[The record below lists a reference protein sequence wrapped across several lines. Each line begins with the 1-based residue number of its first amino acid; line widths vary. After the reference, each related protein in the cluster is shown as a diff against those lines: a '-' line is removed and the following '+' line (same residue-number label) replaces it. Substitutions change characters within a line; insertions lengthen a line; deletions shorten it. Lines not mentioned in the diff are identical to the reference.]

1 MIGLCSVTLR
11 DDAVEYIIDLAK
23 YAGIQAIEWGSDN
36 HLSENDIAQAEKVA
50 QLM

>member
-11 DDAVEYIIDLAK
+11 DEAVEFIIDLAK
-23 YAGIQAIEWGSDN
+23 YTGIQAIEWGSDN
-36 HLSENDIAQAEKVA
+36 HLPENDIAQAKKVA

>member
-36 HLSENDIAQAEKVA
+36 HLPENDIAQAEKVT